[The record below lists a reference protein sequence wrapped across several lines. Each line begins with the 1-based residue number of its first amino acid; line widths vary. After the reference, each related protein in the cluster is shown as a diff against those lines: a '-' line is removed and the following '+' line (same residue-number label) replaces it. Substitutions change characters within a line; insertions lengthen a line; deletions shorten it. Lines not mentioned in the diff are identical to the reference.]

1 MILAGEIS
9 ASALAFGFVGFYP
22 MAMQRRCNAADFL
35 TRQMGTST
43 TDIIGPTNRTDFSFL
58 VNETPDIAY
67 FYLQNTLGLSEES
80 MWKITFYSG
89 SILGMTPRNLDN
101 KVSLL
106 KRMMD
111 LSDDDVRVMVTK
123 QPAILQYSAQRNLAP
138 TILFLVR
145 SLEMSKKELR
155 TLLLDSPS
163 ILGYSLSNLKRKI
176 SFFFNLYGGSDGVD
190 SDSVRKLLL
199 GTPKLLLAGVDTGLR
214 PRVDFLHRE
223 MQFSRDELQRLFL
236 RNPLILL
243 YSVEENIKNKVS
255 RILSR
260 TNVGADSIVFS
271 LLCRRLYFS
280 SFCS

>member
-1 MILAGEIS
+1 MILGEIF
-9 ASALAFGFVGFYP
+9 ALAFGFVGLPP
-22 MAMQRRCNAADFL
+22 MMLQRSRYAVDFL
-35 TRQMGTST
+35 THQLRSSAA
-43 TDIIGPTNRTDFSFL
+43 TDIGPTNKTSTDFSL
-58 VNETPDIAY
+58 PDIAY
-67 FYLQNTLGLSEES
+67 FYLQNTLGLSEEV
-80 MWKITFYSG
+80 MWRVCFHSG

-106 KRMMD
+106 KRMMN

-138 TILFLVR
+138 TILLLVR
-145 SLEMSKKELR
+145 SLGLSKEELR

-176 SFFFNLYGGSDGVD
+176 SFFFNLYDGPDGVD

-199 GTPKLLLAGVDTGLR
+199 STPKVMLAGVDTGLR

-223 MQFSRDELQRLFL
+223 MQFSQDELQRLFL
-236 RNPLILL
+236 KNPLILL

-255 RILSR
+255 TRC
-260 TNVGADSIVFS
+260 TWPT
-271 LLCRRLYFS
+271 
-280 SFCS
+280 